1 MSRDGIKINRE
12 SLTKNYIFQFA
23 YQALI
28 LVIPLIL
35 SPYLT
40 RHLRET
46 ALGTFTYVNSIAY
59 YFVIAANLG
68 ISVHGKRLISRQF
81 NDETGLRKSFW
92 SLFVVHSIIS
102 LISLFCYL
110 IIVAFFIKNDKTIFL
125 IETIYV
131 LSALFDIT
139 WLFYGLENFSSVV
152 IKNAA
157 VKIFECIAI
166 FIFVKTES
174 DLWLYTLISA
184 LGICIGQV
192 VMIPQAIHHVKP
204 IKVTYADCRQHIKP
218 LLIFSVALVAST
230 LYTIFDKTLLG
241 LMSTKDNVAFYEYSN
256 KIVSIPQ
263 TFVGVI
269 GTVMFPRA
277 CKLASE
283 GKTEEQKK
291 LIHISAIVTAF
302 IGMGSIF
309 GLLAVA
315 PLFAKIY
322 YGEAFSVCGSII
334 IALSPTIYIVGA
346 GSILRTQCL
355 IPNGMDK
362 EFNLCIVYNAIINI
376 VLSTALIPILGVY
389 GAVIGTLSA
398 EMFGLIYQMFLCRRL
413 IDLKETYLTLVPF
426 AILGLIMYLIIHF
439 VSIHFADNLKSLLI
453 EMAIGV
459 LVYSIGSI
467 VYMLLFKRNY
477 LRAFKKIIL
486 KK

>member
-1 MSRDGIKINRE
+1 MIQKKD
-12 SLTKNYIFQFA
+12 SLAKNYIFQFS

-40 RHLRET
+40 RHLHAE
-46 ALGTFTYVNSIAY
+46 ALGTYTYINSIAY

-68 ISVHGKRLISRQF
+68 ISVHGKRIVARNST
-81 NDETGLRKSFW
+81 NDIGLRRSFW
-92 SLFVVHSIIS
+92 SLFTVHCIIS
-102 LISLFCYL
+102 LVSLTAYLLWIFC
-110 IIVAFFIKNDKTIFL
+110 FNKTDRNIYV

-152 IKNAA
+152 IKNAV
-157 VKIFECIAI
+157 VKITECIAI
-166 FIFVKTES
+166 FLFVKTET
-174 DLWLYTLISA
+174 DLWIYTLICA
-184 LGICIGQV
+184 LGICLGQV
-192 VMIPQAIHHVKP
+192 IMIPQAIRMVKP
-204 IKVTYADCRQHIKP
+204 IGFSIEDCKQHIKP
-218 LLIFSVALVAST
+218 LLVFSVALVAST

-241 LMSTKDNVAFYEYSN
+241 ILSTKANVAFYEYSN
-256 KIVSIPQ
+256 KIVAIPQ

-283 GKTEEQKK
+283 GKRDEQKK
-291 LIHISAIVTAF
+291 LIHISSVLTAF

-322 YGEAFSVCGSII
+322 YGEAFKACGNII
-334 IALSPTIYIVGA
+334 ISLSPTIYIVGA

-355 IPNGMDK
+355 IPNGMDRQ
-362 EFNLCIVYNAIINI
+362 FNLCIVYNAVINLI
-376 VLSTALIPILGVY
+376 LSTALIPILGIY

-398 EMFGLIYQMFLCRRL
+398 ELFGLIYQMILCKDL
-413 IDLKETYLTLVPF
+413 IDLVDTY
-426 AILGLIMYLIIHF
+426 
-439 VSIHFADNLKSLLI
+439 KSLLPFAALGFIMYIVVHHLSLGFDDSIRSLVI
-453 EMAIGV
+453 EVCIGASI
-459 LVYSIGSI
+459 YCIGSAAYI
-467 VYMLLFKRNY
+467 WFFNKNAFNTIKKLI
-477 LRAFKKIIL
+477 FKK
-486 KK
+486 